1 MRGVGGGTESKA
13 DLDRRG
19 AHSPDLWGPFKTGIH
34 GASAA

>member
-13 DLDRRG
+13 GLGRRG
-19 AHSPDLWGPFKTGIH
+19 AHSPDLWGPFKTGTC